1 MRNSIKDFFWRKFK
15 FALSSSVAT
24 VTDYS
29 LYIFLVSTVS
39 PVVANLISAGTG
51 MVINFILQKRFIFKL
66 DRKVRDAFAI
76 SLLASLIGIGIS
88 TLIIYYLN
96 KYSFFIEHQYVTK
109 ALAIGIVFF
118 YNFYSKRYAFE
129 RKVFKY

>member
-1 MRNSIKDFFWRKFK
+1 MRSRIKNFFWRKFK

-24 VTDYS
+24 ATDYS
-29 LYIFLVSTVS
+29 LYMLLVSS
-39 PVVANLISAGTG
+39 INPVAANLISAGSG
-51 MVINFILQKRFIFKL
+51 MVINFLLQKRFIFKL

-76 SLLASLIGIGIS
+76 SLFASLIGIGIS
-88 TLIIYYLN
+88 TLVIYYLN
-96 KYSFFIEHQYVTK
+96 QYPFFIEHQYITK

-129 RKVFKY
+129 RKIFKH